1 MSSTDARAA
10 MLRITRQL
18 AADSIAL
25 DAEARSAATGDD
37 WTVVETYIVI
47 IEERL
52 RDLRGAVS
60 IPHEEVDNVT
70 R

>member
-1 MSSTDARAA
+1 MTANDRAA

-25 DAEARSAATGDD
+25 DAEARSAATDDD
-37 WTVVETYIVI
+37 WTVVETYITV

-60 IPHEEVDNVT
+60 IPHEEARNVAQ
-70 R
+70 